1 MTHSNNLSPL
11 PFYQSL
17 DEQDSKKWWAYGDI
31 YSLIVPKTTLIPFFF
46 RVNDSHTLTLD
57 NVRVYKM
64 CCKAK
69 PQRGDYNYDFNEDF
83 LIEREGDAQ
92 WWLNQFD
99 NKIHLVAGTGYTDVY
114 YNGDADLPFDKGRY
128 YMEFVFKY
136 TVSSTDYFIS
146 AYSEVFTC
154 VENTELS
161 NYTKIEWY
169 NVASLD
175 TGSAIIPYGNG
186 YTNILYL
193 DTDVCQ
199 PTYEFEEEGEN
210 RNGYFFPIKQISY
223 KKYTFKIVAPE
234 YMCDAMR
241 LIRMSDSATITN
253 KSGLDF
259 DATQFVMDVS
269 WLEGGHYASVDCEFT
284 TNTVIKTIGKAVNI

>member
-17 DEQDSKKWWAYGDI
+17 DEQDSKKWWAFGNI
-31 YSLIVPKTTLIPFFF
+31 YSLIVPKETLIPFFF
-46 RVNDSHTLTLD
+46 RVKESHALTLD
-57 NVRVYKM
+57 NIKVYKM
-64 CCKAK
+64 CCRPLNQA
-69 PQRGDYNYDFNEDF
+69 GDFNNDF
-83 LIEREGDAQ
+83 SNDFYIDRDENANY
-92 WWLNQFD
+92 WLDEFNS
-99 NKIHLVAGTGYTDVY
+99 KIHLVAGTGYTDVY
-114 YNGDADLPFDKGRY
+114 YLADADLPLEKGRY
-128 YMEFVFKY
+128 YMEFIFKY
-136 TVSSTDYFIS
+136 TEDSTDYYKS
-146 AYSEVFTC
+146 VYSEVFTC
-154 VENTELS
+154 VEDEELS
-161 NYTKIEWY
+161 QYTKIEWK
-169 NVASLD
+169 NSSSLD
-175 TGSAIIPYGNG
+175 TGTAIIPYTAG

-193 DTDVCQ
+193 DTDICQ

>member
-31 YSLIVPKTTLIPFFF
+31 FSLIVPKTTLIPFFF
-46 RVNDSHTLTLD
+46 RVNDSHALTLD

-64 CCKAK
+64 CCH
-69 PQRGDYNYDFNEDF
+69 PISERGEFSYDFSDDF
-83 LIEREGDAQ
+83 RIERAGNAQ
-92 WWLNQFD
+92 WWLDQFN
-99 NKIHLVAGTGYTDVY
+99 NKIHVTAGTGYTDVY
-114 YNGDADLPFDKGRY
+114 YLGDASLPFDKGRY

-146 AYSEVFTC
+146 VYSEVFTC

-161 NYTKIEWY
+161 QYTKIEWK
-169 NVASLD
+169 NSSSLD
-175 TGSAIIPYGNG
+175 TGTAIIPYTAG

-241 LIRMSDSATITN
+241 LVRMSDSVTITDKN
-253 KSGLDF
+253 GFDY
-259 DATQFVMDVS
+259 DATQFIMDVS
-269 WLEGGHYASVDCEFT
+269 WLEGGHYASADCEFT
-284 TNTVIKTIGKAVNI
+284 TDTVIKTIGKAVNI